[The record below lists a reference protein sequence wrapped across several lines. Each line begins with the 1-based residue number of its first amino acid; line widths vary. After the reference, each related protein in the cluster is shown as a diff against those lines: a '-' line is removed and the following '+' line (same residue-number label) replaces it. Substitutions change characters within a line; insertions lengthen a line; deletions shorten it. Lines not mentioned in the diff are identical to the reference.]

1 MQECVEDSSIGLGMP
16 YAYPELDTTSRAAQD
31 SSFSEAN
38 GTRNMWEQSP
48 TVLSDQ
54 SWSKVDGK
62 KERRNYE
69 LPTQPDSHLSRF
81 QPMPQSL
88 HNDDVFT
95 PAPDWL
101 NQSERDPWSLSKF
114 SLPPAPCPDQEAA
127 TALQSPVHEALQE
140 SSAPISSYS

>member
-1 MQECVEDSSIGLGMP
+1 
-16 YAYPELDTTSRAAQD
+16 
-31 SSFSEAN
+31 
-38 GTRNMWEQSP
+38 MWEQSP

-127 TALQSPVHEALQE
+127 TALQSPEHEIASALRDLFGQL
-140 SSAPISSYS
+140 YSMEQDQHPHQPVDPTFLRHTLAGLPGAKFQVGEMSDAGEW